1 MFHSFSLLPFKNRI
15 VPLLVLALT
24 GAGSEAWADNS
35 LQLGQLNQLNPCAPT
50 LPLASGGANLV
61 GCNVR
66 LNAMGDI
73 TFAFKNRGAVPINIT
88 GPGLATK
95 TKNAQ
100 PAGPPIKIDVYLQ
113 NTRIESVYHPALAA
127 GQVKEITLKIP
138 SNYQKPKCGDVRALK
153 IVLDPQNQIPE
164 VADNDNLVD
173 NPSADRPCPDLA
185 IESIKKN
192 ANSAHTEFVAEIKL
206 VNLGNA
212 PAKFRYLVATSSSAA
227 FGPLPDLDSDVLM
240 ELDAGQSKKFT
251 AGNAWGMSKMYVWVL
266 VDRMNE
272 IPELNEGNN
281 SKEKT
286 LD

>member
-1 MFHSFSLLPFKNRI
+1 MKRTAITTLA
-15 VPLLVLALT
+15 VLVLTA
-24 GAGSEAWADNS
+24 SNAWADNS
-35 LQLGQLNQLNPCAPT
+35 LQLGQLNQLNPCMPS
-50 LPLASGGANLV
+50 LPLAAGGSNLV
-61 GCNVR
+61 PCFVR

-73 TFAFKNRGAVPINIT
+73 TFSFKNRGAVPINIASPVL
-88 GPGLATK
+88 GAAK
-95 TKNAQ
+95 TKGA
-100 PAGPPIKIDVYLQ
+100 PPPGPPIKIDVYLQ

-127 GQVKEITLKIP
+127 GQVKEITVKIP
-138 SNYQKPKCGDVRALK
+138 TNYSKPKCGDVRALK

-164 VADNDNLVD
+164 VDDNDNLVD
-173 NPSADRPCPDLA
+173 RPSADRPCPDLA

-212 PAKFRYLVATSSSAA
+212 PARFRYLVATSSNAA
-227 FGPLPDLDSDVLM
+227 FGPLPDLDSDALM
-240 ELDAGQSKKFT
+240 ELEAGQSKKFT
-251 AGNAWGMSKMYVWVL
+251 SGNAWGMSKMYVWVL

>member
-1 MFHSFSLLPFKNRI
+1 MKRFAMTTLA
-15 VPLLVLALT
+15 VLALT
-24 GAGSEAWADNS
+24 ASNAWADNS
-35 LQLGQLNQLNPCAPT
+35 LQLGQLNQLNACLPS
-50 LPLASGGANLV
+50 LPLAAGAPNLV
-61 GCNVR
+61 GCNVG

-73 TFAFKNRGAVPINIT
+73 TFSFKNRGAVPINISS
-88 GPGLATK
+88 PLAAAAK
-95 TKNAQ
+95 PKSAQ
-100 PAGPPIKIDVYLQ
+100 PSGPPIKIDVYLQ

-138 SNYQKPKCGDVRALK
+138 SNYAKPKCGEARALK
-153 IVLDPQNQIPE
+153 IVIDPQNQIAE
-164 VADNDNLVD
+164 AAENDNLVD
-173 NPSADRPCPDLA
+173 RPTADRPCPDLA

-192 ANSAHTEFVAEIKL
+192 ANAAHTEFVAEVKL

-212 PAKFRYLVATSSSAA
+212 PARFRYLIATSSNAA